1 MRKIQILFP
10 DPVLSRLRRVAKQE
24 DRPVSELVRLAV
36 DRFLGQIPETS
47 TQRPSAHFPVFRGGA
62 MKTAAEQMKEII
74 YEDDA
79 LQP

>member
-36 DRFLGQIPETS
+36 DRFLGQLPETS
-47 TQRPSAHFPVFRGGA
+47 HPPSAPFPSFRGGA
-62 MKTAAEQMKEII
+62 MKAPAEQMKEII